1 MSEIRATTISD
12 ETGNGP
18 IALTKQ
24 HAAKVWVNFTS
35 ITTTA
40 LRDSINVSSLTDN
53 GTGQT
58 TINITSAMSN
68 TNYTGSWFT
77 NANSGSAIGSFS
89 NQFTGN
95 FILRTTT
102 NYQVASFGTS
112 TYVDALHNDSTIF
125 GDLA

>member
-1 MSEIRATTISD
+1 ISD

-24 HAAKVWVNFTS
+24 SAAKTYVNFTS

-40 LRDSINVSSLTDN
+40 IRKSLNVSSLTDAFA
-53 GTGQT
+53 GQT
-58 TINITSAMSN
+58 EVNMTSAMSDA
-68 TNYTGSWFT
+68 NYTGSWFT
-77 NANSGSAIGSFS
+77 NANSGTTMGAFS

-95 FILRTTT
+95 FTERTTT
-102 NYQVASFGTS
+102 LYKLGSYGSA
-112 TYVDALHNDSTIF
+112 YVDAFLNDSVIF

>member
-1 MSEIRATTISD
+1 MSTLKVTNIQATGETASRAVS
-12 ETGNGP
+12 GV
-18 IALTKQ
+18 
-24 HAAKVWVNFTS
+24 AAAWANFTG

-40 LRDSINVSSLTDN
+40 LRDSINVSSLTDTS
-53 GTGQT
+53 TGQT

>member
-102 NYQVASFGTS
+102 NYQVASYGTS
-112 TYVDALHNDSTIF
+112 AYADALHNDSTIF